1 MAIKD
6 NSSAQRRFRSSFFT
20 SVLSI
25 ALVLFLLGIVGFLI
39 LNANSIRTFV
49 KENIGINIELKE
61 GLREADIQ
69 QFRKIIDAKNYTRS
83 TDYVS
88 REEAAI
94 ETQKALGED
103 FIEFLGYNPLPTT
116 IKLKLK
122 AEYANPDSIF
132 YIEEKLSEYEQVS
145 DIYYKKTLIHEI
157 NDNVKKISLVIVS
170 FSILLLLVALTLIN
184 NTIRLRVYAKRF
196 IIHTMQLVGATRS
209 FIRKPFLWTGIAHG
223 SIAGLISLVLLIGV
237 LYIAQKQVDEI
248 IYIMDMK
255 ILGLLFAGVL
265 VLGIL
270 ISLISTFFAVNRY
283 LNISK
288 DELYYR

>member
-25 ALVLFLLGIVGFLI
+25 ALVLFLLGIVGFLV

-61 GLREADIQ
+61 GLREADVQ
-69 QFRKIIDAKNYTRS
+69 QFRKIIDAKEYTRS
-83 TDYVS
+83 SEYIS
-88 REEAAI
+88 KEEAAI

-132 YIEEKLSEYEQVS
+132 YIEDGLSQYDLVS

-157 NDNVKKISLVIVS
+157 NDNVKKISLVIIS
-170 FSILLLLVALTLIN
+170 FSALLFLVALTLIN

-209 FIRKPFLWTGIAHG
+209 FIRKPFLWTGIVHG
-223 SIAGLISLVLLIGV
+223 SIAALISLVLLIGI
-237 LYIAQKQVDEI
+237 LYIAQKQVEEI

-255 ILGLLFAGVL
+255 ILGFLFTGVL
-265 VLGIL
+265 FLGIV
-270 ISLISTFFAVNRY
+270 ISLISTFFAVNKY